1 MRSVCER
8 ARGIGQQGVDTENV
22 TVFTLL
28 MTNGVKVI
36 TYPIIASD
44 PRVVL
49 TFDRESVWQ
58 REEDKQWP
66 NKLTHTDKKGNIS
79 FK

>member
-1 MRSVCER
+1 MQSVCER

-49 TFDRESVWQ
+49 TFDRESV
-58 REEDKQWP
+58 
-66 NKLTHTDKKGNIS
+66 
-79 FK
+79 